1 MTSDSESQRPKL
13 RAKAEGVGAG
23 ITAGWPACFSRAA
36 SWAWRAASSAVNEAV
51 EEIGAVEEAGA
62 GRVGAEDEALV
73 EDAVIPTP
81 GT

>member
-1 MTSDSESQRPKL
+1 
-13 RAKAEGVGAG
+13 
-23 ITAGWPACFSRAA
+23 
-36 SWAWRAASSAVNEAV
+36 V